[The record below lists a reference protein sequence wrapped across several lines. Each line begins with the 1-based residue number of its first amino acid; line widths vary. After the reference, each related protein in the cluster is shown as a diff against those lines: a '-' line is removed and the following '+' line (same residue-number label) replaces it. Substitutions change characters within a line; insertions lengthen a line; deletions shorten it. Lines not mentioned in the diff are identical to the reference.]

1 MRPGGGGDRAQTR
14 SKAPT
19 VAQALVIVAM
29 LAGVGLATVA
39 RDSSRS
45 PQAVAATATSMTP
58 TPPDPVGATWRFLR
72 RPATTPPR
80 LTATAPAPRAPAPS
94 TPHVVARPSG
104 SHAPP
109 PHPPPPPPVA
119 VGSSAAAS
127 AVFAAI
133 NQSRS
138 AAGLP
143 ALRWSGGLSR
153 SAHLHNLAMAAADQL
168 SHQLPGE
175 ASLGTRVDQQGVGW
189 SWVAE
194 NVGES
199 PSLSTGGALGLE
211 QLMMGDAGHRDNI
224 LARSATLVGVDAV
237 YDTVHHMLWLTE
249 DFAN

>member
-14 SKAPT
+14 AKPPT
-19 VAQALVIVAM
+19 VAQALVIIAM
-29 LAGVGLATVA
+29 LGGVGVATVA
-39 RDSSRS
+39 TDTTTP
-45 PQAVAATATSMTP
+45 PQAGAATATTITS
-58 TPPDPVGATWRFLR
+58 TPPEPVGATWRFLR
-72 RPATTPPR
+72 RPATPPP
-80 LTATAPAPRAPAPS
+80 LPTAAAAPRAPTPPAP
-94 TPHVVARPSG
+94 HRVAGPSG

-109 PHPPPPPPVA
+109 PHAPPPPPVPL
-119 VGSSAAAS
+119 GSSSAAS

-133 NQSRS
+133 NQSRA

-175 ASLGTRVDQQGVGW
+175 ASLGTRVSQQGVGW

-224 LARSATLVGVDAV
+224 LARSATIVGVDAV

>member
-1 MRPGGGGDRAQTR
+1 
-14 SKAPT
+14 
-19 VAQALVIVAM
+19 M
-29 LAGVGLATVA
+29 LAGVGVATVA
-39 RDSSRS
+39 TDTS
-45 PQAVAATATSMTP
+45 PPPQPVAVTATTITP
-58 TPPDPVGATWRFLR
+58 TPPDPVGATWRHLR
-72 RPATTPPR
+72 VPPTPSP
-80 LTATAPAPRAPAPS
+80 LPTAAAAPRAPTPPAP
-94 TPHVVARPSG
+94 HGVAGPSG
-104 SHAPP
+104 THAPP
-109 PHPPPPPPVA
+109 PHPPPPPPVPA
-119 VGSSAAAS
+119 GSASAAG

-133 NQSRS
+133 NQSRA

-175 ASLGTRVDQQGVGW
+175 ASLGTRVSQQGVSW

-237 YDTVHHMLWLTE
+237 YDTVHHMLWLTQ

>member
-1 MRPGGGGDRAQTR
+1 MRPGGGGARTRA
-14 SKAPT
+14 KAPT
-19 VAQALVIVAM
+19 VAQTLVIIAM
-29 LAGVGLATVA
+29 LAGVGVATVA
-39 RDSSRS
+39 TDTS
-45 PQAVAATATSMTP
+45 PPRQPATATTITP
-58 TPPDPVGATWRFLR
+58 TPPDPVGATWRHLR
-72 RPATTPPR
+72 VPPTPSP
-80 LTATAPAPRAPAPS
+80 LPTAAAPRAPTPPAP
-94 TPHVVARPSG
+94 HGVAGPSG

-109 PHPPPPPPVA
+109 PHPPPPPPVP
-119 VGSSAAAS
+119 VGSSSAAG

-133 NQSRS
+133 NHSRA

-153 SAHLHNLAMAAADQL
+153 SAHLHNVAMAAANQL

-175 ASLGTRVDQQGVGW
+175 ASLGTRVSQQGVSW

-194 NVGES
+194 NVGET

-237 YDTVHHMLWLTE
+237 YDPVHHMLWLTQ

>member
-1 MRPGGGGDRAQTR
+1 MRPGGGGDRAQSR
-14 SKAPT
+14 AKAPT
-19 VAQALVIVAM
+19 IAQAVVIIAM
-29 LAGVGLATVA
+29 LGGVGVATVA
-39 RDSSRS
+39 TDTSPSRQ
-45 PQAVAATATSMTP
+45 PVAVTATTITP

-72 RPATTPPR
+72 RPATPPPLPAAPARRAATP
-80 LTATAPAPRAPAPS
+80 TAP
-94 TPHVVARPSG
+94 HGVAGPSG
-104 SHAPP
+104 SSHAAPPPHAPP
-109 PHPPPPPPVA
+109 PPPAP
-119 VGSSAAAS
+119 VGSSSAAS

-133 NQSRS
+133 NQSRA

-153 SAHLHNLAMAAADQL
+153 SAHLHNLAMAAANQL

-175 ASLGTRVDQQGVGW
+175 ASLGTRVSQQGVGW

-224 LARSATLVGVDAV
+224 LARSATIVGVDAV
-237 YDTVHHMLWLTE
+237 FDTVHHMLWLTE

>member
-1 MRPGGGGDRAQTR
+1 MRPGGGGARTRA
-14 SKAPT
+14 KAST
-19 VAQALVIVAM
+19 VAQTLVIIAM
-29 LAGVGLATVA
+29 LAGVGVATVA
-39 RDSSRS
+39 TDTSPS
-45 PQAVAATATSMTP
+45 PQPAAVTATTPTP

-72 RPATTPPR
+72 RPATPSP
-80 LTATAPAPRAPAPS
+80 LPTAATAPRAPTPPAP
-94 TPHVVARPSG
+94 HGVAGPSATQ
-104 SHAPP
+104 APP
-109 PHPPPPPPVA
+109 RHPPPPPPA
-119 VGSSAAAS
+119 PAGAASAAG

-133 NQSRS
+133 NQSRA
-138 AAGLP
+138 AAGLR

-153 SAHLHNLAMAAADQL
+153 SAHLHNVAMAAANQL

-175 ASLGTRVDQQGVGW
+175 ASLGTRVSQQGVSW

-194 NVGES
+194 NVGET

-237 YDTVHHMLWLTE
+237 YDTVHHMLWLTQ